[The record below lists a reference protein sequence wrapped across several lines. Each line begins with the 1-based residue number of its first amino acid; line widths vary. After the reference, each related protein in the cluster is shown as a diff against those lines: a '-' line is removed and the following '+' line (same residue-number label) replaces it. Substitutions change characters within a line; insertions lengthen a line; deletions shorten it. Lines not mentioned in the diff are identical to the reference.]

1 MLRLKNQVGLAVW
14 HTFFNQL
21 SIFSEA
27 LHFITNSHKTR
38 ALFGGLV
45 GLILG
50 NKTKSLNPKF
60 TQGFHSI
67 LQVHPIARL
76 VDLLNY
82 LYEKVQQLG
91 HL

>member
-1 MLRLKNQVGLAVW
+1 MLRLKNQVGLALW

-45 GLILG
+45 GLIFG
-50 NKTKSLNPKF
+50 NKTNFSRFKSLNLKF
-60 TQGFHSI
+60 TLGFHSI
-67 LQVHPIARL
+67 LQVHPIVRL

-82 LYEKVQQLG
+82 FYE
-91 HL
+91 